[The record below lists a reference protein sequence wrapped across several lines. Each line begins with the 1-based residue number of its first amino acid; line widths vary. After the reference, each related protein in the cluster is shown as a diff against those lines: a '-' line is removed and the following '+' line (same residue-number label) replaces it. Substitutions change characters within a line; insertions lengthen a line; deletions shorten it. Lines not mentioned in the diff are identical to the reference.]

1 MTAPTAPTGAS
12 EPAGTPDP
20 RPGLARWWGGLS
32 RTQRVVAAVVG
43 AVVAL
48 NVGLVGLRSAI
59 GGGDPGGPVSSSLST
74 GAGGM
79 EAFADLV
86 DRFGHPVVR
95 LTEPA
100 QPGDVPAGA
109 TIVLAD
115 PGSLGEAE
123 ARVLLEA
130 TAAGGRLV
138 LAGPATAPLLQAAL
152 GAPVGSVQVEP
163 EDALVVVG
171 DRSPDPAAVTGSART
186 VAGDA
191 GGRWEVDRSVRVH
204 VVDGAERPVV
214 LSAPV
219 GTGEVVALAD
229 AALLHNRNLA
239 EADNAALALGLAGG
253 ADRTVVFVES
263 VHGFGERGV
272 DAAPAAWRWAAAGLA
287 LAFVAGLWWAGS
299 RFGPPEPAARSLRPP
314 RVDHVRAVAADLD
327 RVGRTPAELVAPLLR
342 DNRLHLA
349 DRLGVAPDASE
360 AVFQAAA
367 RDAGLAPDLV
377 ASVLHDP
384 ADDAAALAVG
394 ALAAQRRQAT
404 LERVGPDTVHH
415 P

>member
-1 MTAPTAPTGAS
+1 MTTPTTPTDPG
-12 EPAGTPDP
+12 PTDPDP
-20 RPGLARWWGGLS
+20 RSGLARWWDGLS
-32 RTQRVVAAVVG
+32 RTQRVVAVVIG

-79 EAFADLV
+79 EAFADLA

-100 QPGDVPAGA
+100 RPGDLPAGA

-115 PGSLGEAE
+115 PGSLDEAE

-138 LAGPATAPLLQAAL
+138 LAGPATTPLLQAAL
-152 GAPVGSVQVEP
+152 GASVESVQV
-163 EDALVVVG
+163 DAEASLVVVDDG
-171 DRSPDPAAVTGSART
+171 SPDPAAVTGSART

-191 GGRWEVDRSVRVH
+191 GDRWEVDRAVRVH
-204 VVDGAERPVV
+204 VVDGADRPVV
-214 LSAPV
+214 VSAPV
-219 GTGEVVALAD
+219 GAGEVVGLAD
-229 AALLHNRNLA
+229 ADPLHNRNLA

-253 ADRTVVFVES
+253 GGRPLVFVES

-287 LAFVAGLWWAGS
+287 LAFVAGLWWAGN
-299 RFGPPEPAARSLRPP
+299 RFGPPEPDARSLRPP

-327 RVGRTPAELVAPLLR
+327 RVSRTPVELVAPLLG

-349 DRLGVAPDASE
+349 DRLGVPLDASE

-367 RDAGLAPDLV
+367 SDAGLAPDLV
-377 ASVLHDP
+377 ASILHDP
-384 ADDAAALAVG
+384 ADEAAALVVG
-394 ALAAQRRQAT
+394 ALAAQRRAAT
-404 LERVGPDTVHH
+404 LERVDPDTVHH
-415 P
+415 R